1 MSEGSVSGMGIGLAI
16 CKTIVEAHGGS
27 ISAERVPP
35 AARDD
40 IALHGARLT
49 IRLPRGTPPRWTQ
62 SPGAAMKSTSLT
74 FTHTLLLVEDDAQI
88 RRFLRQSMES
98 EGFNVREVATLADG
112 CRCRDRAAGS
122 GRP

>member
-1 MSEGSVSGMGIGLAI
+1 MGIGLAI

-49 IRLPRGTPPRWTQ
+49 IRLPRGTPP
-62 SPGAAMKSTSLT
+62 A
-74 FTHTLLLVEDDAQI
+74 VDAEPEEQ
-88 RRFLRQSMES
+88 
-98 EGFNVREVATLADG
+98 
-112 CRCRDRAAGS
+112 
-122 GRP
+122 P